1 VSRAARRRAALG
13 SWGLWLALAAGAAA
27 PLRGFAQELEF
38 HAPVSPADAN
48 VSTVMRDLA
57 ERLLPVYEESDP
69 DRYLAN
75 LSALQMAA
83 GDYGPADLSRE
94 SLRDRR
100 RRIDSGRPVGRG
112 AIFDIYAHA
121 KALEAQERIP
131 FSEAYTKAYHEV
143 VGHLSDHDAY
153 AVARWLEVPAQES
166 QEKFQQL
173 LDEQRPKDIIDQA
186 EAVKLLWAYLAY
198 EAYRASASLVDPLDT
213 EDDARR
219 YLVENDALIAVPNRP
234 SISAIVIRP
243 KNASGALPALLE
255 LGIDASRN
263 YAKESAAHGY
273 AGIAAHLVLAPH
285 EAPFVPFQHDGEEAR
300 AVIAWIAKQPWSDG
314 RVGMFGEGYSGFIP
328 WSAATRPPAALRAIA
343 AFGPIAPGIDMPMA
357 GNIFQNSAYRWSLQ
371 ATNTKPQLESSFE
384 DDAVWRALNEKW
396 YRSGRRYRDLGRLHG
411 EPDAIFI
418 RWLNHPSYDR
428 FWQSMIPYGAQF
440 AHLDIPVLTMTSYFA
455 ESEPGALY
463 YFTEH
468 VRANPHANHTLL
480 IGPFDDSAMQRG
492 TSPELRGYEVDSAA
506 HIDLRELRY
515 QWFDHVM
522 KSAPA
527 PPQLSERVNYEVM
540 GANEWQHAPS
550 LEAMAGAS
558 LKFYLDAASSGER
571 HRLARRKN
579 PKLAAV
585 RQTVSFT
592 DRTDAGWMP
601 PTDLISK
608 SLVTHNAVIF
618 VSEPLAKPLQISGLM
633 SGRLDFYANK
643 MDVDLNFVMYELLAD
658 GDYVRL
664 FDPACE
670 LRLSY
675 AQDRV
680 HRHLLKAG
688 ERQQTVF
695 RTERMTSRQIQAG
708 SRLVV
713 ALRIGKRPDRELN
726 YGTGGDVSE
735 ESIADGK
742 APLKIRWYNDSY
754 IEIPVRAK

>member
-1 VSRAARRRAALG
+1 MAPRA
-13 SWGLWLALAAGAAA
+13 
-27 PLRGFAQELEF
+27 FAQELEF
-38 HAPVSPADAN
+38 RAPASPADAN
-48 VSTVMRDLA
+48 VAFVMRDLA
-57 ERLLPVYEESDP
+57 ERLLPVYQESDP

-75 LSALQMAA
+75 LSMLQMAA
-83 GDYGPADLSRE
+83 GDYGPADVSRQ

-100 RRIDSGRPVGRG
+100 RRVDSGRPVGRG
-112 AIFDIYAHA
+112 AILDIFAHA
-121 KALEAQERIP
+121 KALEAREHIP
-131 FSEAYTKAYHEV
+131 FAEAYTRAYHEV

-153 AVARWLEVPAQES
+153 EVARWLEGPAQES
-166 QEKFQQL
+166 RERFQKL
-173 LDEQRPKDIIDQA
+173 LDEQRPKDIIDQT
-186 EAVKLLWAYLAY
+186 EAVNLLSAYLAY
-198 EAYRASASLVDPLDT
+198 EADRASASLVAPLDT

-219 YLVENDALIAVPNRP
+219 YVVENETLIKVPNRP
-234 SISAIVIRP
+234 SVVATVIRP
-243 KNASGALPALLE
+243 KNASGTLPALLE
-255 LGIDASRN
+255 LGLDAPRN
-263 YAKESAAHGY
+263 YAQESAAHGY
-273 AGIAAHLVLAPH
+273 AGVAAHLVHGPH
-285 EAPFVPFQHDGEEAR
+285 EVRFVPFQHDGEEAR

-314 RVGMFGEGYSGFIP
+314 RVGMFGEGYSGFVP
-328 WSAATRPPAALRAIA
+328 WAAAAAHPPAALRAIA
-343 AFGPIAPGIDMPMA
+343 AFAPLAPGIDMPMA

-371 ATNTKPQLESSFE
+371 ATNIKPELESSFA
-384 DDAVWRALNEKW
+384 DDAIWRALNEKW
-396 YRSGRRYRDLGRLHG
+396 YRSGQRYRDLGRLHG

-428 FWQSMIPYGAQF
+428 FWQTMIPYGAAF
-440 AHLDIPVLTMTSYFA
+440 AHLNIPVLTMSGYFA

-468 VRANPHANHTLL
+468 MRANPHADHTLL
-480 IGPFDDSAMQRG
+480 IGPFDDSAMAHG
-492 TSPELRGYEVDSAA
+492 IPPTLRGYEVDAAA

-522 KSAPA
+522 KSAAVPA
-527 PPQLSERVNYEVM
+527 QLSGRVNYQLM
-540 GANEWQHAPS
+540 GANEWEHAAS
-550 LEAMAGAS
+550 LEEMAGAN
-558 LKFYLDAASSGER
+558 LKFYLDAAGSGER
-571 HRLARRKN
+571 RRLARRKN

-585 RQTVSFT
+585 RQTVSFR
-592 DRTDAGWMP
+592 DRSDAGWMP

-618 VSEPLAKPLQISGLM
+618 MSEPLAQPQQVSGLM
-633 SGRLDFYANK
+633 SGRLDFYINK
-643 MDVDLNFVMYELLAD
+643 MDVDLNLVLYELLPD
-658 GDYVRL
+658 GAYVRL

-688 ERQQTVF
+688 ERQQTAF
-695 RTERMTSRQIQAG
+695 RTERMTARQLQAG

-726 YGTGGDVSE
+726 YGTGNDVSE

-754 IEIPVRAK
+754 IEIPMRAK

>member
-1 VSRAARRRAALG
+1 VSRPVRRRPALG
-13 SWGLWLALAAGAAA
+13 CWGLWLALGAAVAA
-27 PLRGFAQELEF
+27 PPRGFCQELEF
-38 HAPVSPADAN
+38 HSPASPADAN
-48 VSTVMRDLA
+48 VSTAMRDLA

-121 KALEAQERIP
+121 KALEARERIP
-131 FSEAYTKAYHEV
+131 FSEAYTKAHQEV

-166 QEKFQQL
+166 RDNFQKL

-186 EAVKLLWAYLAY
+186 EAVQLLWAYLGY
-198 EAYRASASLVDPLDT
+198 EAYRAFASLVDPLDA

-219 YLVENDALIAVPNRP
+219 YRVEDNILIAVPNRP
-234 SISAIVIRP
+234 SISATIIRP
-243 KNASGALPALLE
+243 KNASGVLAALLE
-255 LGIDASRN
+255 LGIDASRD

-273 AGIAAHLVLAPH
+273 AGIAAHLVLGAH
-285 EAPFVPFQHDGEEAR
+285 ESPFVPFQHDGEEAR
-300 AVIAWIAKQPWSDG
+300 AVIAWITKQPWSDG
-314 RVGMFGEGYSGFIP
+314 RVGMFGEGYSGFVP
-328 WSAATRPPAALRAIA
+328 WAAASRPPAALRAIA

-371 ATNTKPQLESSFE
+371 ATNIKPQLDSRFE
-384 DDAVWRALNEKW
+384 DDAIWRALNEKW
-396 YRSGRRYRDLGRLHG
+396 YRSGRRYRDLGQLYG

-440 AHLDIPVLTMTSYFA
+440 AHLDIPVLTMTGYFA

-492 TSPELRGYEVDSAA
+492 ASPELRGYEVDSAA

-515 QWFDHVM
+515 RWFDHVM
-522 KSAPA
+522 KSAAA
-527 PPQLSERVNYEVM
+527 PPQLSGRVNYEVM

-558 LKFYLDAASSGER
+558 IKFYLDAAASGEH
-571 HRLARRKN
+571 HRLVRRKN
-579 PKLAAV
+579 PKLSAV
-585 RQTVSFT
+585 PQTVSFT
-592 DRTDAGWMP
+592 DRADAGWMP

-618 VSEPLAKPLQISGLM
+618 VSDPLAKPLQIGGLM
-633 SGRLDFYANK
+633 SGRLDFYLNK
-643 MDVDLNFVMYELLAD
+643 MDVDLDLMMYELLSN

-664 FDPACE
+664 FNPTSE

-675 AQDRV
+675 AQDRA

-695 RTERMTSRQIQAG
+695 RSERMTGRQIQAG
-708 SRLVV
+708 SRLIV
-713 ALRIGKRPDRELN
+713 ALRIGKRPDREIN
-726 YGTGGDVSE
+726 YGTGNDVSE

-742 APLKIRWYNDSY
+742 TPLKIRWYNDSY